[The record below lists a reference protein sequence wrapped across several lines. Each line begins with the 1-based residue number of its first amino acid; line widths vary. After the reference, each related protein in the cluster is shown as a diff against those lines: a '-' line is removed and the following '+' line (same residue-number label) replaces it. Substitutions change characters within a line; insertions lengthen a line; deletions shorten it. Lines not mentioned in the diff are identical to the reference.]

1 MCKSN
6 RIIWDCGHESELHQ
20 KYCAPKCEKL
30 KETTNRLEDPC
41 LQCATPKPSQELR
54 FSRRE
59 DIIETRFRAV
69 HSTGIER
76 CLGNINSS
84 QPEVDRVNREN
95 RTRQSQI
102 PATMLFNFWS
112 SPPVSRQISG
122 DVTARTDTPFPDDA
136 FSEDVP
142 RRHTNF
148 NSRVAEQQHPISQ
161 PSSRQNLGN
170 GTARPGTPLPEEDEL
185 SMEVLRR
192 YTNFDSEVP
201 EQQHQPQRNLNDS
214 DELFRLDTRRP
225 GASPVSWSPR
235 ERSPIRSIAR
245 ELRPPAQSTREV
257 RVTEFRE
264 PGSGSGLRTRL
275 GRPRR
280 DPAQPQDA
288 EAAGGGRFRSL
299 RDWRSRR
306 EQIRKDT
313 ESKEIDKN
321 GYVTLSPLGTK
332 FTLDD
337 LLLTVH
343 SRHRK
348 PQ

>member
-20 KYCAPKCEKL
+20 EYCAPKCEEL
-30 KETTNRLEDPC
+30 KETTKRLEDPC
-41 LQCATPKPSQELR
+41 IQCGTPRPSRDLEISRWGEL
-54 FSRRE
+54 
-59 DIIETRFRAV
+59 IETHFRAG

-76 CLGNINSS
+76 CLGNTNSS

-95 RTRQSQI
+95 RTRQTQI
-102 PATMLFNFWS
+102 PASMLNTWS
-112 SPPVSRQISG
+112 LPPRSRQISG
-122 DVTARTDTPFPDDA
+122 YVTARTDTPLPNDA

-235 ERSPIRSIAR
+235 ELSPSRSTAR
-245 ELRPPAQSTREV
+245 ELRPSAQSAREV

-264 PGSGSGLRTRL
+264 PGSGSSFRTRL
-275 GRPRR
+275 RLSRR
-280 DPAQPQDA
+280 SPAQPQDA
-288 EAAGGGRFRSL
+288 ETAEGGQFRS
-299 RDWRSRR
+299 WREWRLRR
-306 EQIRKDT
+306 EQIRKET
-313 ESKEIDKN
+313 ESKETDKN

-332 FTLDD
+332 LTLDD
-337 LLLTVH
+337 LLLTIH